1 MNSTRSSGAALNK
14 VAAAASGETFL
25 FLDSRIIL
33 HDERTLDTIAALSSL
48 QGAGTAG
55 CMMIKPRNATDGGAV
70 FGSAGYFPGQ
80 LDFSTAPH
88 LALEQLDC
96 STLLVDTVYP
106 VAANSPHL
114 YALSAEA
121 WRNVGGMNACLSD
134 YGMQIDL
141 ALRLASAGRVN
152 ICTTLVTALSE
163 ADDRPK
169 HLHNMAATSHLDI
182 WRLLPALK
190 SSAIIRAF

>member
-1 MNSTRSSGAALNK
+1 
-14 VAAAASGETFL
+14 
-25 FLDSRIIL
+25 
-33 HDERTLDTIAALSSL
+33 
-48 QGAGTAG
+48 
-55 CMMIKPRNATDGGAV
+55 MMIKPRNATDGGGV
-70 FGSAGYFPGQ
+70 FGSAGYFPAR

-96 STLLVDTVYP
+96 SALLGETVYP

-121 WRNVGGMNACLSD
+121 WRNAGGMNARVSD

-141 ALRLASAGRVN
+141 ALRLASEGRVN
-152 ICTTLVTALSE
+152 ICTTLVSAFSE
-163 ADDRPK
+163 APDRPK
-169 HLHNMAATSHLDI
+169 HLHNMAVTSHLDL

-190 SSAIIRAF
+190 SSAIIRSF